1 MASYLSA
8 AVFVEDLESLIELLV
23 TAWIGRLGDG
33 PQVWEEI
40 VQTDGL
46 LLQLSMGHRLQL
58 VATEKLEDVLVSGI
72 VAEAAGQ
79 VGALGP
85 LNQALAAGAIEELER
100 IAES

>member
-1 MASYLSA
+1 MTHLSA

-46 LLQLSMGHRLQL
+46 LLQLSLGHRLQL
-58 VATEKLEDVLVSGI
+58 FATEKLEDVLVGGTLLGHKVLL
-72 VAEAAGQ
+72 VALSILVAC
-79 VGALGP
+79 LP
-85 LNQALAAGAIEELER
+85 YRSFTSER
-100 IAES
+100 NKCMLH